1 MQGVIRIYTILSFFI
16 YIILC
21 SVVYMLIKE
30 VLEKKKEKKRKKLK
44 DTFGVEVQRHIEML
58 KANKKLSKMDID
70 FIKSKINKKNYFAVF
85 NDMVI
90 QSNKYKENEIYIKK
104 YISYFEEEILKIIK
118 KYGKKD
124 DIEKTFIVNLL
135 GEYGL
140 NNYEINQFLFN
151 CLNTKSIYLR
161 VETLKAFSRIGNITN
176 LLKVLEFIS
185 NKEEY
190 VHSKILIDVL
200 DNFNGDFDTLDKNL
214 LLKFD
219 IFNDNIQKD
228 IIEHFRNR
236 NVYS

>member
-90 QSNKYKENEIYIKK
+90 QSNKYKENEIA
-104 YISYFEEEILKIIK
+104 
-118 KYGKKD
+118 
-124 DIEKTFIVNLL
+124 
-135 GEYGL
+135 
-140 NNYEINQFLFN
+140 NQ
-151 CLNTKSIYLR
+151 
-161 VETLKAFSRIGNITN
+161 
-176 LLKVLEFIS
+176 
-185 NKEEY
+185 
-190 VHSKILIDVL
+190 
-200 DNFNGDFDTLDKNL
+200 
-214 LLKFD
+214 
-219 IFNDNIQKD
+219 
-228 IIEHFRNR
+228 
-236 NVYS
+236 

>member
-151 CLNTKSIYLR
+151 
-161 VETLKAFSRIGNITN
+161 
-176 LLKVLEFIS
+176 
-185 NKEEY
+185 
-190 VHSKILIDVL
+190 
-200 DNFNGDFDTLDKNL
+200 
-214 LLKFD
+214 
-219 IFNDNIQKD
+219 
-228 IIEHFRNR
+228 
-236 NVYS
+236 